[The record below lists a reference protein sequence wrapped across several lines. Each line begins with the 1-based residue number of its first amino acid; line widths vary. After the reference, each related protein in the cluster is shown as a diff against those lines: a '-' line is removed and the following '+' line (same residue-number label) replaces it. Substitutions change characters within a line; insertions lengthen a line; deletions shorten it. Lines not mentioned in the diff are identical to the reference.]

1 MIIPDLNLL
10 LYAYSTEDPGH
21 IAARDWWISLL
32 SGEETIGIP
41 LAISVGFIRL
51 ATNPSIVSPPM
62 RSDQAVALVKEWFR
76 SPRTI
81 HLDSGVNH
89 FDHLKQCLN
98 AAGRAGRL
106 VTDAHIAALALDH
119 DAEIHS
125 ADQDFGLFPNV
136 RWRNPL

>member
-10 LYAYSTEDPGH
+10 LCAHNTEEPRH
-21 IAARDWWISLL
+21 IVARDWWMSLL

-41 LAISVGFIRL
+41 LAVSVGFIRL
-51 ATNPSIVSPPM
+51 STNPSVVSPPM
-62 RSDQAVALVKEWFR
+62 TSEQAVALVREWFQ
-76 SPRTI
+76 SPRVI

-89 FDHLKQCLN
+89 FNHLEQCLN
-98 AAGRAGRL
+98 AAGKAGSL

-119 DAEIHS
+119 DAEVHS